1 MEQTG
6 IIEALEDAMKHL
18 QKELR
23 KELREQGHYLT
34 GALHDSIEYR
44 VYKRGST
51 IAVAEM
57 MSLDYG
63 LILEVGVPASR
74 IPFSG
79 TRRGGGASG
88 RTSKYIQ
95 GLVTFF
101 QKRGL
106 SEREAFSA
114 AFATANV
121 QRREGMPTN
130 GSFAFSAN
138 GRRTGFVS
146 ETLENHLQIV
156 GKILQERTGYLLTI
170 NLPDVIRM
178 ESITLQV

>member
-34 GALHDSIEYR
+34 GALHNSIEYR

-51 IAVAEM
+51 VAIAEM

-63 LILEVGVPASR
+63 LIMEVGVPASR
-74 IPFSG
+74 IPYG
-79 TRRGGGASG
+79 GNRRGGGG
-88 RTSKYIQ
+88 GGTSKYIQ

-106 SEREAFSA
+106 GEREAMSA

-130 GSFAFSAN
+130 GSFAFSSN

-170 NLPDVIRM
+170 NLPDVVRM

>member
-1 MEQTG
+1 MQSKP
-6 IIEALEDAMKHL
+6 IVDALEDAMKHL

-23 KELREQGHYLT
+23 KELKEQGHYLT

-44 VYKRGST
+44 IFLRGAT
-51 IAVAEM
+51 VVVAEM
-57 MSLDYG
+57 MALDYG
-63 LILEVGVPASR
+63 VILEVGVPAGR
-74 IPFSG
+74 IPYSG
-79 TRRGGGASG
+79 TRRGWASG
-88 RTSKYIQ
+88 GTSKYIQ
-95 GLVTFF
+95 GLIKFF

-106 SEREAFSA
+106 GEREAMSA

-156 GKILQERTGYLLTI
+156 GKILQERTGYLLSI
-170 NLPDVIRM
+170 NLPDVLRM

>member
-1 MEQTG
+1 MQDIG
-6 IIEALEDAMKHL
+6 IMEALEDAMKHL

-23 KELREQGHYLT
+23 RELREQGHYLT

-51 IAVAEM
+51 VAIAEM

-79 TRRGGGASG
+79 SRRGAGGG
-88 RTSKYIQ
+88 TSKYIQ

-106 SEREAFSA
+106 NEREALSA

-121 QRREGMPTN
+121 QKREGMPTN
-130 GSFAFSAN
+130 GSFAFSSN

-146 ETLENHLQIV
+146 ETLENHLDIV

-170 NLPDVIRM
+170 NLPTVVRM
-178 ESITLQV
+178 EAITLQV